1 MAGELLHLDH
11 VPLNSTTC
19 RPSSNGG
26 EIVFFFFA
34 TFPPSLF
41 HFIFISLPPTTQPQI
56 DSLACS
62 EAKGQ
67 GGKKPVRS
75 CTEDKQQGVEAEE
88 EQLHLQVCFG
98 FHNVTF
104 SLLWNAKT
112 SAKVTLFKVFLLS
125 SGIECEGGA
134 ESSELVR
141 ILER

>member
-1 MAGELLHLDH
+1 M
-11 VPLNSTTC
+11 
-19 RPSSNGG
+19 
-26 EIVFFFFA
+26 
-34 TFPPSLF
+34 
-41 HFIFISLPPTTQPQI
+41 
-56 DSLACS
+56 
-62 EAKGQ
+62 
-67 GGKKPVRS
+67 RS

-141 ILER
+141 IGKVTSSVRMSGNTCWPLRWSHRCAT